1 MTPTGNPENADGD
14 EATNKA
20 RSGSGHKDASEGIGH
35 GEGESIG
42 SGNAGGGIEGATDT
56 SSATDINRRMAQ
68 AVNSLARPDEFKGKS
83 RILILRRL
91 PWNRKWAYFRDQ
103 LLLRTGV
110 AVTAIVVVVLLVVHF
125 LSPAAPPKLYVA
137 VFGGVLQTQDS
148 ETMQQQVST
157 ALKLPKGRNGGV
169 MIDASFGQ
177 DGNGLSK
184 LQTMLS
190 NHEIDVVIAS
200 PKVFSVLA
208 GYGYMVNLDKELTV
222 SQKSSYSKDFVSFR
236 GYNDAHYNDINYN
249 GSGKGPAEPYGLRLH
264 DWGTWGSFTTASST
278 AVAGLAQN
286 SRNGLQAKQFLA
298 FLHRQ

>member
-1 MTPTGNPENADGD
+1 MTPTGNPENADDD
-14 EATNKA
+14 EATTRV
-20 RSGSGHKDASEGIGH
+20 RSERKDASEP
-35 GEGESIG
+35 
-42 SGNAGGGIEGATDT
+42 SGRSEGASDT
-56 SSATDINRRMAQ
+56 TSASDTTRRMAQ
-68 AVNSLARPDEFKGKS
+68 AVSSLAQPDEFKGQS
-83 RILILRRL
+83 RIRILRRL
-91 PWNRKWAYFRDQ
+91 PWSRKWPYFRDQ

-125 LSPAAPPKLYVA
+125 LSPSAPPRLYVA

-208 GYGYMVNLDKELTV
+208 GYGYMVNLDKELTA
-222 SQKSSYSKDFVSFR
+222 SQKSSYSHDFVSFR
-236 GYNDAHYNDINYN
+236 GYSDAHYDDINYN
-249 GSGKGPAEPYGLRLH
+249 GSGKGAAEPYGLRLRN
-264 DWGTWGSFTTASST
+264 WGMWSSFTTASPT

-286 SRNGLQAKQFLA
+286 SRNGVQAKQFLA